1 MHDELLGIEC
11 RGLARTAYSDPDV
24 IQYGEGR
31 WIATEEV
38 QPPSFWST
46 ALHSVEECAM
56 PLFQQAMLK
65 MLAMTTHDE
74 GLTREST

>member
-24 IQYGEGR
+24 IQDAEGR
-31 WIATEEV
+31 WIAAEKM

-46 ALHSVEECAM
+46 ALYSVEECAM
-56 PLFQQAMLK
+56 ALFQQAMLK

-74 GLTREST
+74 GLTRERT